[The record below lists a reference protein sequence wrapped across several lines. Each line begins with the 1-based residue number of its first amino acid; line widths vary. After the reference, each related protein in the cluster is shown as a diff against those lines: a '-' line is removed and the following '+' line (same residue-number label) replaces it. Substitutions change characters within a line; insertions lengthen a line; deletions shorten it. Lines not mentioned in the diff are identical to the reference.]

1 MSLLKVDRVNVYYGD
16 VHILRDFSIVVEEK
30 EIVSIV
36 GGNGT
41 GKTTLMKTISGLLKP
56 RNGKVIFREREI
68 HLSAPHEIAR
78 LGVAQVM
85 EGRRLFPF
93 MTVEDNLLM
102 GAYPLSDKTQVR
114 KNLEGIYQTFPI
126 LQERKKQ
133 MARSFSGGEQQMLAI
148 GRALM
153 ASPQLIM
160 LDEPSLGLAPVAV
173 NVIFAA
179 LQSINRKGM
188 TVLLVEQDVK
198 KSLSLS
204 SRGYVIEHGGVV
216 MEGPGIT
223 LLANPHLKKAYLGL

>member
-1 MSLLKVDRVNVYYGD
+1 
-16 VHILRDFSIVVEEK
+16 
-30 EIVSIV
+30 
-36 GGNGT
+36 
-41 GKTTLMKTISGLLKP
+41 
-56 RNGKVIFREREI
+56 
-68 HLSAPHEIAR
+68 
-78 LGVAQVM
+78 
-85 EGRRLFPF
+85 
-93 MTVEDNLLM
+93 
-102 GAYPLSDKTQVR
+102 
-114 KNLEGIYQTFPI
+114 
-126 LQERKKQ
+126 

-179 LQSINRKGM
+179 LQSINQTGM

>member
-1 MSLLKVDRVNVYYGD
+1 MDLLKVDRINVYYGD
-16 VHILRDFSIVVEEK
+16 VHILRDFSIDVGEN

-36 GGNGT
+36 GSNGT
-41 GKTTLMKTISGLLKP
+41 GKTTLMKTLSGLLKP
-56 RNGKVIFREREI
+56 RTGKVIFRDREI
-68 HLSAPHEIAR
+68 QSYPPYEIAR
-78 LGVAQVM
+78 LGIAQVM

-93 MTVEDNLLM
+93 MTIEENLLM
-102 GAYPLSDKTQVR
+102 GAYPLSDKVQVK
-114 KNLEGIYQTFPI
+114 KNLDEIFQIFPI
-126 LQERKKQ
+126 LQERIKQ
-133 MARSFSGGEQQMLAI
+133 VARSFSGGEQQMLAI

-179 LQSINRKGM
+179 IQAINQKGV

-204 SRGYVIEHGGVV
+204 SRGYVIEHGKVV
-216 MEGPGIT
+216 MEGAGVK
-223 LLANPHLKKAYLGL
+223 LLADPHLKKAYLGL